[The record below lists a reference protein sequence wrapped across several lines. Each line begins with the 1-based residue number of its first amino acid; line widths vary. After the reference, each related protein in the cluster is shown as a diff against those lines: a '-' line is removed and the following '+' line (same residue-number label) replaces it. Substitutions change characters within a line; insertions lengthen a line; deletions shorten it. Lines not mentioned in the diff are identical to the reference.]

1 MACLAVVSG
10 TQLDWKGRYCGDA
23 QCGKDRRATQKDG
36 QRQEQKQG
44 SGGKRETNWHAK
56 RKTGSDSAMMVNL
69 LLRRRPMLP
78 AAYPIYPFFCIG
90 CVAYGKEEE
99 PAEKE
104 RKEEL
109 RLGEFVWF
117 STSSCVALCLSSVE
131 AKIDAE
137 ANANVPVRR
146 GV

>member
-1 MACLAVVSG
+1 MWKRQKSDTKRWPTPGTETRKRRKAGNELACEAKNRIGLSH
-10 TQLDWKGRYCGDA
+10 
-23 QCGKDRRATQKDG
+23 DG
-36 QRQEQKQG
+36 EPFT
-44 SGGKRETNWHAK
+44 S
-56 RKTGSDSAMMVNL
+56 SSANVARGISNL
-69 LLRRRPMLP
+69 SVL
-78 AAYPIYPFFCIG
+78 CIG